1 MSVLLKADEIRA
13 AEAAAIRSGRATG
26 AMLME
31 RAGRGL
37 FEAICAEWPDLAAG
51 SSRAMILCGPGN
63 NGGDGYVVARLLAE
77 LGWEVTA
84 YAEGDPQKL
93 PPDALAAYRAWR
105 GETRPLVA
113 FDPRGAELVVD
124 ALFGT
129 GLARPLGG
137 GFLVALQKLANAKA
151 RPRIVAV
158 DVLSGFSSDTG
169 HLLEGSEEYPKPID
183 ADLTVTFEAPRLGH
197 YTGELPERS
206 GKLVVVPIGVTLPD
220 GESVARL
227 IGAPAVGRIGK
238 AVGGHKYAHGHALV
252 LAGGPTKGGAARLAA
267 RGALRVGAGLVTVGA
282 PYEALVENAA
292 RLDAIMLCQI
302 DGDEGLQA
310 ALADPRITALC
321 LGPGLGLD
329 ARAAGL
335 VSGALSWIMPPDA
348 PLIDGTDAQIAAHF
362 RRFGRRVPVVLDADA
377 LTLLARE
384 GRIEKS
390 LHKSCVLTPH
400 EGEFARLFPDL
411 SGPDKPERARAAAE
425 QAGCTIVLKGP
436 DTVVAT
442 PDGRVWIGGA
452 FHRRAAPW
460 LATAGSGDVLAG
472 LIAGLIARGAAPEV
486 AACDAVWLHQ
496 EAGRRLGAGLIAEDI
511 PEALPAILRDLG
523 A

>member
-1 MSVLLKADEIRA
+1 MSVLLKADEIRE
-13 AEAAAIRSGRATG
+13 AEAAAIRSGWATG

-37 FEAICAEWPDLAAG
+37 FDAICAEWPDLAAG

-63 NGGDGYVVARLLAE
+63 NGGDGYVVARLLIE

-93 PPDALAAYRAWR
+93 PTDALAAFQAWR
-105 GETRPLVA
+105 GETRPLAA
-113 FDPRGAELVVD
+113 FDPQGAQLVVD

-137 GFLVALQKLANAKA
+137 GYLKALQKLATVAA

-169 HLLEGSEEYPKPID
+169 HLLEGSEAYPKRLD
-183 ADLTVTFEAPRLGH
+183 ADVTVTFEAPRLGH

-206 GKLVVVPIGVTLPD
+206 GKLVVVPIGVALPE
-220 GESVARL
+220 GEGVARL
-227 IGAPAVGRIGK
+227 IGAPAAGRVGK
-238 AVGGHKYAHGHALV
+238 AVRGHKYGHGHALV
-252 LAGGPTKGGAARLAA
+252 LAGGPAKGGAGRLAA

-282 PYEALVENAA
+282 PYEALTENAA
-292 RLDAIMLCQI
+292 RLDAIMLRQI
-302 DGDEGLQA
+302 DGGESLLA
-310 ALADPRITALC
+310 ALDDPRITALC

-329 ARAAGL
+329 ADDL
-335 VSGALSWIMPPDA
+335 VGAALSWIMPPDA

-362 RRFGRRVPVVLDADA
+362 RRYGRRVPVVLDADA
-377 LTLLARE
+377 LTLLARD
-384 GRIEKS
+384 GQIEKS
-390 LHKSCVLTPH
+390 LHKACVLTPH

-411 SGPDKPERARAAAE
+411 SGRDKVARVRAAAE
-425 QAGCTIVLKGP
+425 RAGCTIVLKGP
-436 DTVVAT
+436 DTVVAS
-442 PDGRVWIGGA
+442 PDGRVWVGGA
-452 FHRRAAPW
+452 FYDRAAPW

-472 LIAGLIARGAAPEV
+472 MTAGFMARGFAPEV